1 MSSKGDLRGLFPDKS
16 FEKVH
21 GLEGYRRTTNRL
33 SDSLRILIGLRLE
46 LRHGLFIYGR
56 KIPD

>member
-16 FEKVH
+16 FEKD

-33 SDSLRILIGLRLE
+33 SDSLRILIGLRPA